1 MTAHFATMAQVA
13 EKPKP
18 ALAAQVFPVE
28 RRRGLYRNGV
38 KRLMDISMVLL
49 AAPLVVPMVVV
60 LAAFIALDGH
70 NPFYGQRRVG
80 RFGRVFTIWKLRSMV
95 ADADVQLQR
104 FLAEDPEA
112 RAEWERTQKL
122 KNDPRITRVGRIIRK
137 TSLDELPQLW
147 NVLTGDM
154 SLVGPRP
161 MMCNQ
166 QKLYPGAAYYSLR
179 PGITGLWQIS
189 ARNNCEFSGR
199 ARFDTKYEHQLTFA
213 TDMGILVRTVGVVA
227 RGTGY

>member
-1 MTAHFATMAQVA
+1 
-13 EKPKP
+13 
-18 ALAAQVFPVE
+18 
-28 RRRGLYRNGV
+28 
-38 KRLMDISMVLL
+38 MDISMVLL